1 LTEIVVKKI
10 VLLYPNFVKKEMI
23 KKLSLHIESL
33 IFASE
38 KPITIEDITSSIEET
53 LELLLN
59 PGDIDAAIEE
69 VKTRYSSDD
78 FAIEVV
84 EISGGYSFMTKGA
97 YHLTISNYL
106 KQTTN
111 KKLSKAALETLSIV
125 AYKQPVSKTEIES
138 IRGVNCDYAIQKLL
152 DKELV
157 EIRGRSE
164 SVGKPL
170 LYGTSEK
177 FFDYF
182 GLKGIQDLPKLKDF
196 EMPDNTIGDPGS
208 EEVESVM
215 LDGVSQAPMNANVD
229 ESQEMFAEVDGDKM
243 VDYEDEETN
252 IDEVMNFEDEEITLT
267 IKGKHRRRVN
277 TEEE

>member
-1 LTEIVVKKI
+1 MMNT
-10 VLLYPNFVKKEMI
+10 
-23 KKLSLHIESL
+23 LSLHIESL

-38 KPITIEDITSSIEET
+38 KPISIEDITSVVEET
-53 LELLLN
+53 LEIILS
-59 PGDIDAAIEE
+59 PGDVEEGIDLL
-69 VKTRYSSDD
+69 KKKYGSDE

-84 EISGGYSFMTKGA
+84 EISGGFSFMTKGA

-157 EIRGRSE
+157 EIKGRSE
-164 SVGKPL
+164 GVGKPL

-182 GLKGIQDLPKLKDF
+182 GLRGQQDLPKLKDF
-196 EMPDNTIGDPGS
+196 EMPENAIGTPS
-208 EEVESVM
+208 PEEFEVPVL
-215 LDGVSQAPMNANVD
+215 LDGAQQHFEATIVD
-229 ESQEMFAEVDGDKM
+229 MDK
-243 VDYEDEETN
+243 EEQ
-252 IDEVMNFEDEEITLT
+252 
-267 IKGKHRRRVN
+267 
-277 TEEE
+277 TEEQSYMDSEIKQGEEE